1 MKKIENYDGS
11 VTYRIEYGDIRVQ
24 QTLSKYTLE
33 SFKRIFKDNLYELKI
48 HSDLLR
54 EYIRLLHEKRRLSN

>member
-11 VTYRIEYGDIRVQ
+11 VTYRIEYNDIRVQ
-24 QTLSKYTLE
+24 QTISRCTLE
-33 SFKRIFKDNLYELKI
+33 TFKKVFKDNLYELKI

-54 EYIRLLHEKRRLSN
+54 KYIELLHEKRRLSN